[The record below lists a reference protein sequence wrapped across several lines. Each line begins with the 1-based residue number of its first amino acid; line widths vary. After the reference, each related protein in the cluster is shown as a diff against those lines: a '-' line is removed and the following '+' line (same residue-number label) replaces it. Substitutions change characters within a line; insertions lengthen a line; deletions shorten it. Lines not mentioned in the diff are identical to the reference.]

1 VVLDRMLP
9 DMDGLQVLERLRSRK
24 AGPPVLVL
32 SARGELDDRVKGLE
46 AGADDYLVKP
56 FAFVELLA
64 RVRAL
69 LRRGQPAPERL
80 QVGDLVLDCI
90 RRKVTRATETID
102 LAPKEFGILEYMM
115 RNKGRPLSRTMIVE
129 HVWDMDY
136 DGLTNIVDV
145 YIRHLRSKIDD
156 RYPQKLI
163 QTVRGIG
170 YMIEAADRPLD
181 RPADPVERQV

>member
-1 VVLDRMLP
+1 M
-9 DMDGLQVLERLRSRK
+9 
-24 AGPPVLVL
+24 
-32 SARGELDDRVKGLE
+32 
-46 AGADDYLVKP
+46 
-56 FAFVELLA
+56 
-64 RVRAL
+64 
-69 LRRGQPAPERL
+69 
-80 QVGDLVLDCI
+80 

-156 RYPQKLI
+156 RLSAETDPDGARYRLHDRRARKGGRTP
-163 QTVRGIG
+163 VRANHRTAG
-170 YMIEAADRPLD
+170 LK
-181 RPADPVERQV
+181 